1 MNNDSISPKKVVIVT
16 VPFVDEDSP
25 LSAPAVLK
33 ASLQKHDIPCVALDL
48 NIHIYNFLKFY
59 PKKHL
64 FLDFFYQQSIHDEI
78 VDDVIRMLNFYVQEI
93 KSYSPTI
100 VGLSLFSTGSQVF
113 CAWLCAML
121 RQTNSDFSIIIG
133 GPGLETLKNT
143 FFKYPDRMK
152 KLGLIDD
159 YITGDA
165 ETSLIEYVNGNRDFP
180 GINSTNWQPNKNFD
194 LLSAPDYTDYR
205 WLHYGN
211 TLLPIVDSRGCVQ
224 QCEFCDVIAFWKK
237 FQYLT
242 AENIFDQMRHQIE
255 VHGIYRFQFS
265 SSICNGNLKEFRK
278 LVTMIGNHNDN
289 QISEQQIHWVGS
301 FIVRP
306 TRYHPDT
313 LWADIRRSNGFLL
326 TGVESLTEHARIGLG
341 KKFTN
346 IDLDHHLE
354 MARNHQ
360 VGMNML
366 LIAAYHTE
374 TEQDREDSLQWF
386 EDRKHFAN
394 NTVMQV
400 QITLPSILAGTRLEQ
415 NIDRKEFESTHE
427 VRRRHASLL
436 KHKIES
442 CGFTTRCFFQ

>member
-1 MNNDSISPKKVVIVT
+1 MNGQKVIIVT

-33 ASLQKHDIPCVALDL
+33 ASLQKYGIPCVALDL
-48 NIHIYNFLKFY
+48 NIHIYNFLKFH

-64 FLDFFYQQSIHDEI
+64 FLDFFYQQSIHEEI
-78 VDDVIRMLNFYVQEI
+78 VDDLIRMLDFYMQEI
-93 KSYSPTI
+93 AFHSPTI

-121 RQTNSDFSIIIG
+121 RQKNPDFSIIIG

-143 FFKYPDRMK
+143 FFKYPDRLK

-165 ETSLIEYVNGNRDFP
+165 ETSLVEYVNGNRDFP
-180 GINSTNWQPNKNFD
+180 GINSTSWQPNKNFD
-194 LLSAPDYTDYR
+194 LLPAPDYTDYR
-205 WLHYGN
+205 WFHYEN

-242 AENIFDQMRHQIE
+242 AENIFDQMRHQIG

-278 LVTMIGNHNDN
+278 LMTMIGDYNDR
-289 QISEQQIHWVGS
+289 QTSEQQIHWVGS

-306 TRYHPDT
+306 SRYHPDT

-326 TGVESLTEHARIGLG
+326 TGVETVTERARMALG

-346 IDLDHHLE
+346 EDLDHHLE
-354 MARNHQ
+354 MARKHR

-374 TEQDREDSLQWF
+374 TEQDWQDAIQWF
-386 EDRKHFAN
+386 QDRKDFAN

-400 QITLPSILAGTRLEQ
+400 QLTLPTILAGTRLEQ
-415 NIDRKEFESTHE
+415 IIDKSEFEKNSD
-427 VRRRHASLL
+427 RRRSHALLL
-436 KHKIES
+436 KQTIES
-442 CGFTTRCFFQ
+442 CGFLTKCFFQ